1 MPKLTKEDKMAA
13 LKEALS
19 ITKAAARGGHT
30 DLYLVLANVYQQIL
44 RIRQDITDTESDKEK
59 S

>member
-1 MPKLTKEDKMAA
+1 MAKLTGEDKMAT
-13 LKEALS
+13 LKEALA
-19 ITKAAARGGHT
+19 ITKAAATGGHS

-44 RIRQDITDTESDKEK
+44 RIRQDIADTEGDKEK

>member
-1 MPKLTKEDKMAA
+1 MAKLTGEDKMAV
-13 LKEALS
+13 LKEALA
-19 ITKAAARGGHT
+19 ITKAAARGGHS

-44 RIRQDITDTESDKEK
+44 RIRQDIADTEGDKEK